1 MNTGTF
7 AGRLGRDASLN
18 HTPDGKPVLNF
29 ALAVDVGFGDRK
41 DTLWIDAAVW
51 GERGEKLQPY
61 LTKGKPVTV
70 SGDIGLR
77 TFARRDGSPGAA
89 LTLNVQRLTLQ
100 GGSNGGQHAD
110 GQGPTPEQR
119 AEVERSPAQA
129 PAARPAPAAAAGES
143 EFENAEI
150 PF

>member
-1 MNTGTF
+1 MNYAHF

-29 ALAVDVGFGDRK
+29 ALAVDTGFGDRK
-41 DTLWIDAAVW
+41 ETLWIDCAVW

-61 LTKGKPVTV
+61 LTKGKPVSV

-77 TFARRDGSPGAA
+77 TFARRDGTPGAA
-89 LTLNVQRLTLQ
+89 LVLTVQRLTLQ
-100 GGSNGGQHAD
+100 GGAANGDQAPA
-110 GQGPTPEQR
+110 GQGPTAAQR
-119 AEVERSPAQA
+119 AEVERSPAPA
-129 PAARPAPAAAAGES
+129 PRQPSPAAAGAD
-143 EFENAEI
+143 FDDDI

>member
-1 MNTGTF
+1 MHTGTF
-7 AGRLGRDASLN
+7 AGRLGRDAELK

-29 ALAVDVGFGDRK
+29 ALAVDTGFGDRK

-70 SGDIGLR
+70 TGDIGLR

-89 LTLNVQRLTLQ
+89 LTLSVQRLTLQ
-100 GGSNGGQHAD
+100 GGSNGQSAGD
-110 GQGPTPEQR
+110 GQGPSPAQR
-119 AEVERSPAQA
+119 AEVERSAPPPAATRTAA
-129 PAARPAPAAAAGES
+129 PAS
-143 EFENAEI
+143 AEDFNDDI